1 MYLYPREKS
10 FHCFKVVSHT
20 CDLSTKLRQEDDSEF
35 EASLNFLEYF
45 IVHVRI

>member
-20 CDLSTKLRQEDDSEF
+20 CDLSTKLRQED